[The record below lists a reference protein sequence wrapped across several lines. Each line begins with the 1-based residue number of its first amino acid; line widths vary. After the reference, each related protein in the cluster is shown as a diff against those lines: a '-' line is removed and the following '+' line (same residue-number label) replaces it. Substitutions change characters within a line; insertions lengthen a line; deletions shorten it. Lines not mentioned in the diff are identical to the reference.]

1 MDPLIN
7 GIKIKIEKST
17 DCPPAISQSIAIGI
31 VAALQ
36 DPAIIESIK
45 ESIKD

>member
-1 MDPLIN
+1 MDAITSR
-7 GIKIKIEKST
+7 IMATVEST
-17 DCPPAISQSIAIGI
+17 THCSPSIAESIAVGI

>member
-7 GIKIKIEKST
+7 EIKTKIEKST
-17 DCPPAISQSIAIGI
+17 DYPPPISEPIAIGI

-36 DPAIIESIK
+36 NPAIIDLLK
-45 ESIKD
+45 

>member
-1 MDPLIN
+1 MDSLIN

-17 DCPPAISQSIAIGI
+17 DCPPAISEPIAVGI

-36 DPAIIESIK
+36 DPAIIDLLK
-45 ESIKD
+45 EALKD

>member
-36 DPAIIESIK
+36 DPAIIDLLK
-45 ESIKD
+45 ETLKD

>member
-1 MDPLIN
+1 MNPLIN

-31 VAALQ
+31 VDALQ
-36 DPAIIESIK
+36 DPVIIGLLMEAL
-45 ESIKD
+45 KD